1 MIKYVD
7 KVQGKM
13 IKFLKIFTLKE
24 NEMYKKKN
32 KQQLEFEDFYLPFG
46 GKLRSDN
53 RWIKLSKIIPWDE
66 IEEYYSKNFSD
77 SGLGAPAKSV
87 RIALGSLL
95 IKEKCGYTDEETVD
109 QIIENPY
116 LQYFI
121 GLEEYQDEAPFD
133 SSMMVYFRKR
143 FNKKILME
151 INEKIALKGVNGKNE
166 SGKNKKNKDVKN
178 NNDKNNSGKLIV
190 DATCTPADIR
200 FPTDISLL
208 NEAREKTEM
217 IIDKLYGKIKGKIK
231 KPRTYRKKARKDFL
245 KIAKRRRNSYKELRK
260 GIGKQLRYAK
270 RNLSYIDELKK
281 IVSLGI
287 LKKKEYKDLL
297 VISELYR
304 QQKEMYDNRTH
315 STPNRIVSISQP
327 HIRPIVRGKASA
339 RTEFGAKISLSVK
352 DGYVF
357 LDKLNWENYNES
369 NDLINQIETYHKRFG
384 CYPESIHADKI
395 YRNRVNYQ
403 YCKEKNIRLSGIQL
417 GRPKKEA
424 KTKEVEKLEYED
436 MVYRIRIEGKIGV
449 SKRGFSLNKVMAKLD
464 TTSETVIGIVFLL
477 MNLEK
482 RLIDIFLYFLFQIIC
497 AKKECL
503 NPLG

>member
-1 MIKYVD
+1 
-7 KVQGKM
+7 
-13 IKFLKIFTLKE
+13 
-24 NEMYKKKN
+24 MYKKEN

-66 IEEYYSKNFSD
+66 IEEEYSKNFSD
-77 SGLGAPAKSV
+77 LGIGAPAKSV
-87 RIALGSLL
+87 RMALGALL
-95 IKEKCGYTDEETVD
+95 IKEKCGCTDEETVE

-143 FNKKILME
+143 FKKEILTE
-151 INEKIALKGVNGKNE
+151 INEKISLRDVKGKKE
-166 SGKNKKNKDVKN
+166 SGKNNKDKDDEN
-178 NNDKNNSGKLIV
+178 KNDKNNSGKLIV

-217 IIDKLYGKIKGKIK
+217 IIDKLYREIKGQKK

-245 KIAKRRRNSYKELRK
+245 RIVKNRNNSHKELRK
-260 GIGKQLRYAK
+260 GIGKQLRYVT
-270 RNLSYIDELKK
+270 RNLSYIDELKE
-281 IVSLGI
+281 IVSLCI

-304 QQKEMYDNRTH
+304 QQKEMYDNKRH
-315 STPNRIVSISQP
+315 IVANRIVSISQP
-327 HIRPIVRGKASA
+327 HVRPIVRGKAGA
-339 RTEFGAKISLSVK
+339 KTEFGAKISLSVK
-352 DGYVF
+352 DGFVF
-357 LDKLNWENYNES
+357 LDNLNWENYNES
-369 NDLINQIETYHKRFG
+369 NDLINQIERYHKRFG

-395 YRNRVNYQ
+395 YRNRMNYQ

-417 GRPKKEA
+417 GRPKKET

-482 RLIDIFLYFLFQIIC
+482 RLADIFLHFLLKIFQC
-497 AKKECL
+497 KKRTFKTIFRYKIFS
-503 NPLG
+503 